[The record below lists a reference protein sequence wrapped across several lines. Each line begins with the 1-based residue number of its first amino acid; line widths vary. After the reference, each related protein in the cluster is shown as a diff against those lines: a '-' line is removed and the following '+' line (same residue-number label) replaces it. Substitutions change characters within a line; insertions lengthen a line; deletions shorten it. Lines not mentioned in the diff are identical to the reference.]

1 MNVETLQTMSK
12 VAYIL
17 AAATF
22 LASIFMFFL
31 FRIPETFNE
40 LTGRAAKKFIAE
52 AKKKNETT
60 AIEQQKSAFGTSET
74 LVSSDLLL
82 PKSGSLSSATSEE
95 TTRLIPNTLAEN
107 HSQALPAVSP
117 DAEFKIIEEFSFT
130 GSKEIIE

>member
-17 AAATF
+17 AAAAF
-22 LASIFMFFL
+22 LASILMFFL

-74 LVSSDLLL
+74 LISSDLLL
-82 PKSGSLSSATSEE
+82 PKSGSLSPAISEE

-107 HSQALPAVSP
+107 YSQALPAVSL
-117 DAEFKIIEEFSFT
+117 DAEFKEISEEERKT
-130 GSKEIIE
+130 